1 MEVVAKTEYQD
12 IYRVKDGVLLVV
24 NKFTYI
30 DYSDKTN
37 WLVDVYESDR
47 KKCSTYNKNCQ
58 KWLKVLKAD
67 YSVKDFSG
75 VIITIPKGTVLYMH
89 RPVIATDNRKEFQYE
104 IKTTGDLFGGDS
116 VRMMSMLNEIVK
128 VLKDGE

>member
-12 IYRVKDGVLLVV
+12 IYRLKDGVLLVV
-24 NKFTYI
+24 NKFKYI

-37 WLVDVYESDR
+37 WPVDVYEPDR
-47 KKCSTYNKNCQ
+47 KKYSTYNKNCQ

-75 VIITIPKGTVLYMH
+75 VIITIPKGTVLYMY
-89 RPVIATDNRKEFQYE
+89 RPVVATDNRKEFLYE
-104 IKTTGDLFGGDS
+104 IKTTGDFFSGDS
-116 VRMMSMLNEIVK
+116 VRMTNMLNEIIEMINN
-128 VLKDGE
+128 GE